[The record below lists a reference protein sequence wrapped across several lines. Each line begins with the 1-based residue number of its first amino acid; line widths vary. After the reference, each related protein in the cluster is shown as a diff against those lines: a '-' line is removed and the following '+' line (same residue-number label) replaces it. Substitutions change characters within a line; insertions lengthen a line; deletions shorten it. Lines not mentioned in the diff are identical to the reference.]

1 MILQNSKSP
10 QILIIRDGI
19 KTKNK
24 YIQNNRNENNEKIMR
39 QKRQEKY
46 IFKKINI

>member
-24 YIQNNRNENNEKIMR
+24 YIQNNRNKNNKKNDTTKKTGKI
-39 QKRQEKY
+39 Y
-46 IFKKINI
+46 I

>member
-24 YIQNNRNENNEKIMR
+24 YIQNNRNENNEKNDTI
-39 QKRQEKY
+39 KRQRKY
-46 IFKKINI
+46 IFMKMNM